1 MGGQGVVMKHKFWIR
16 VRLDSKT
23 VIDRFFLDYPK
34 MNHFVSKHN
43 IKDKD
48 IIFIKTRKEQISLIQ
63 KKDLNFRLHL
73 KNKFQKLINEIG
85 E

>member
-1 MGGQGVVMKHKFWIR
+1 MKHKFWIR

-34 MNHFVSKHN
+34 MNHFV

-48 IIFIKTRKEQISLIQ
+48 IIFIKTRKELI
-63 KKDLNFRLHL
+63 R
-73 KNKFQKLINEIG
+73 
-85 E
+85 

>member
-23 VIDRFFLDYPK
+23 VINRFFLDYPN

-48 IIFIKTRKEQISLIQ
+48 IIFIKTRKELI
-63 KKDLNFRLHL
+63 L
-73 KNKFQKLINEIG
+73 K
-85 E
+85 

>member
-1 MGGQGVVMKHKFWIR
+1 MKHKFWIR

-48 IIFIKTRKEQISLIQ
+48 IIFIKTRKELI
-63 KKDLNFRLHL
+63 L
-73 KNKFQKLINEIG
+73 K
-85 E
+85 